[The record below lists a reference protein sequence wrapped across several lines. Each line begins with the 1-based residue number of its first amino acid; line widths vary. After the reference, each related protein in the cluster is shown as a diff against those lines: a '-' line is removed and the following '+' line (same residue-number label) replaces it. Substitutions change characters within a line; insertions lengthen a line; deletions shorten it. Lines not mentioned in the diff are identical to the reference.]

1 MGKIRGGDIMQY
13 ELFSSNWA
21 VNSGFEELREKLND
35 LVPLHG
41 RCEFSQSK
49 NKHLDRFRRAQNL
62 LYDLFNNGLG
72 NRRQEFRKFFGYAPV
87 SSRGG
92 TSRSRWEQIEIEFEP
107 IFTNIM
113 QEAAREQGIKI

>member
-1 MGKIRGGDIMQY
+1 MQY
-13 ELFSSNWA
+13 ELFQSNWA
-21 VNSGFEELREKLND
+21 VNPGFEELREKLND

-87 SSRGG
+87 SPRGY

-113 QEAAREQGIKI
+113 QDAAREQGIKI

>member
-1 MGKIRGGDIMQY
+1 MQY
-13 ELFSSNWA
+13 ELFQSNWA
-21 VNSGFEELREKLND
+21 VNPGFEELREKLND
-35 LVPLHG
+35 LVPLQG

-87 SSRGG
+87 SPRGHISRV
-92 TSRSRWEQIEIEFEP
+92 RWEQIEQEFEP

-113 QEAAREQGIKI
+113 QDAAREQGIKI

>member
-1 MGKIRGGDIMQY
+1 MQY
-13 ELFSSNWA
+13 ELFQSNWA
-21 VNSGFEELREKLND
+21 VNPGFEELREKLND
-35 LVPLHG
+35 LVPLPG
-41 RCEFSQSK
+41 RCEFPQSK

-87 SSRGG
+87 SPRGHISRV
-92 TSRSRWEQIEIEFEP
+92 RWEQIEEEFEP

-113 QEAAREQGIKI
+113 QDAAREQGIKI

>member
-1 MGKIRGGDIMQY
+1 MQY

-35 LVPLHG
+35 LVPLQG

-62 LYDLFNNGLG
+62 LHDLFNNGLG
-72 NRRQEFRKFFGYAPV
+72 NRRQEFKNFFGYVPIITNRQAYRYGGI
-87 SSRGG
+87 SRV
-92 TSRSRWEQIEIEFEP
+92 RWEQIEAEFEP
-107 IFTNIM
+107 ILTNIM
-113 QEAAREQGIKI
+113 QEAAREQGVTI